1 LIGLGVGPFSGF
13 SFLLSC
19 FLLLFSAFP
28 SRSCISGG
36 VSWFQGVGRLGS
48 FGLFILFDSQI
59 IIPPQRSPSEI
70 APEYQ
75 ERLSSDL
82 CSFEINESRLSFVAL
97 SSVAKL
103 NVHVCTVSISLL
115 LEDHS
120 LNSDISVVG
129 FLWVLDG
136 VGGRNLEWWCFVDVP
151 FLLLIRY
158 PPGLRHIPPFCR

>member
-1 LIGLGVGPFSGF
+1 LGWELGLFLGF
-13 SFLLSC
+13 PSC
-19 FLLLFSAFP
+19 FLASYFY
-28 SRSCISGG
+28 SRRSHH
-36 VSWFQGVGRLGS
+36 VHALAEALWFQGVGRLGS

-82 CSFEINESRLSFVAL
+82 CSFEINESRLSFMAL